1 MATYSLYLEGN
12 HSYGTSLSLTIPIGT
27 IQRMDNIDPERRL
40 KNRENELAELAHQKE
55 QYKAQNNQPFER
67 EEKLIQS
74 LEKQAEINIALSP
87 EIDKD
92 EEIQNKEKLKQQKA

>member
-1 MATYSLYLEGN
+1 
-12 HSYGTSLSLTIPIGT
+12 
-27 IQRMDNIDPERRL
+27 MDNIDPERRL
-40 KNRENELAELAHQKE
+40 KNRENELAELARQKE

-92 EEIQNKEKLKQQKA
+92 EEIQNKEKLKQQKAQRNEYGFDR